1 MSLLGFVLYSALIFI
16 TMDTVSCHSCL
27 WRPAEINR
35 RQRIPFSSVSITT
48 DGNLLCLVSVYDQ
61 NSQKN
66 ILVLSCRPV
75 KVLLVHMIQAN
86 MLCK

>member
-35 RQRIPFSSVSITT
+35 RQRIPFSCVSITT

-61 NSQKN
+61 KKHFGTFLQGCEGSPCSY
-66 ILVLSCRPV
+66 VT
-75 KVLLVHMIQAN
+75 AN

>member
-1 MSLLGFVLYSALIFI
+1 MSLLGFVLYKALISI

-35 RQRIPFSSVSITT
+35 KQRIPFSPVSIITNG
-48 DGNLLCLVSVYDQ
+48 DLLCLVSVYDQ
-61 NSQKN
+61 MKHFGTSLQG
-66 ILVLSCRPV
+66 SEGSPCTCDTE
-75 KVLLVHMIQAN
+75 N